1 MRDFSYE
8 MSNNVRSLFHAPLTL
23 SFTLSMYSIL

>member
-8 MSNNVRSLFHAPLTL
+8 MSNNVRFLFHAPLTL
-23 SFTLSMYSIL
+23 SFTLSMYALV